1 MAFSDASNTR
11 LAIIAET
18 VAGTT
23 PATPAFQNLRFKSES
38 LNRTFEHKTS
48 DEIRPDGN
56 VTDQALVGEMASGS
70 ISAEPS
76 YGTFDDFYE
85 GLMQSP
91 FASNVLKNGV
101 MQKSFTIEK
110 TFGVGSG
117 SEAYHR
123 FVGCQIGSMSF
134 GLTSKEISD
143 LSFELMGLGGAQD
156 DAIITGSTY
165 TAANTKP
172 VLNTSSHVSGL
183 SLTGT
188 GVTEGLHLKSLNM
201 SITNNLREQAEVG
214 SRTLAGIGSGRF
226 ELSGS
231 TTIYFENNEAI
242 DTVAAETALALSFTI
257 GAAANEKCT
266 FLIPKL
272 KLTNP
277 RVVAGGNGQDVM
289 AEFDFM
295 GLYDNTEACT
305 LKITRAVA

>member
-1 MAFSDASNTR
+1 MGFSDASNTR
-11 LAIIAET
+11 LAFVAE
-18 VAGTT
+18 AAHGIT
-23 PATPAFQNLRFKSES
+23 PATPAFQNLRFKTES
-38 LNRTFEHKTS
+38 LNRTYEHKTS
-48 DEIRPDGN
+48 DEIRPDRN
-56 VTDQALVGEMASGS
+56 VTDQVLVGEMASGS

-76 YGTFDDFYE
+76 YGSYDEFFE
-85 GLMQSP
+85 GLMQNS

-101 MQKSFTIEK
+101 EQKSFTIEK
-110 TFGVGSG
+110 TLGVGSG
-117 SEAYHR
+117 SEAFHR
-123 FVGCQIGSMSF
+123 FVGCQVGSMSF
-134 GLTSKEISD
+134 DLSSKEIGD

-156 DAIITGSTY
+156 DTIITGATY
-165 TAANTKP
+165 AAANTKP

-183 SLTGT
+183 SLSGD
-188 GVTEGLHLKSLNM
+188 GVSEGLHLKSLNM

-214 SRTLAGIGSGRF
+214 SRELAGIGSGRF

-231 TTIYFENNEAI
+231 TVIYFENNEAI
-242 DTVAAETALALSFTI
+242 DTVEAETSLALAFTI
-257 GAAANEKCT
+257 GAAANEKYT